1 MRHAFTLPLVGLAVA
16 SAIPDVSSTLQ
27 NILKNTDGTNKYR
40 YPTDFTRG
48 ILPVSSYRWM
58 MMVTVEVDFRSRNLS
73 TATTTTGETFPS
85 TQDYPMV
92 PFLLRQM
99 SG

>member
-1 MRHAFTLPLVGLAVA
+1 MRPALALPLVGLAVA

-48 ILPVSSYRWM
+48 IIPV
-58 MMVTVEVDFRSRNLS
+58 
-73 TATTTTGETFPS
+73 G
-85 TQDYPMV
+85 
-92 PFLLRQM
+92 